1 MSRAL
6 ALCMCLA
13 LAPAAGVLAVP
24 VPPIDA
30 AGSTAL
36 SRAFAAFDRNGDGR
50 LTADEWLPLAADVAA
65 FTEHAGVSFDR
76 FARWFLE
83 LGPGPPSD
91 ESLYTDRAVK
101 ECEGLLANGLIER
114 AVECSKETVRRHPLC
129 GPAWSAL
136 ARALERMGLLAEA
149 RRSYER
155 SLELAPGDVKVRVSW
170 AQSCARAGS
179 ESPARASAEEA
190 LGAIATRL
198 ALFGHGLRREAEIG
212 FAEQHLLL
220 LVHGYLHVTRQL
232 SRAEELIQR
241 GFQLLGNRPRLVS
254 AELERRFL
262 QGEREALL
270 DAVGSALSSDGG
282 DARFWLL
289 AFRGRLLSS
298 LGRHAEAAAGLR
310 EALSHPATPAEH
322 QQASLDL
329 YVALAKDGQAARA
342 AELLRTRLS
351 PEATSPASK
360 RQLARYLA
368 EAGRLDEA
376 VSELRAALAAS
387 AADPAIWKEL
397 AELLSQKEDGVG
409 RDQALAEALQ
419 RCGERLE
426 LARELRER
434 LAYYPPPPEDSQGE

>member
-1 MSRAL
+1 MRRAL
-6 ALCMCLA
+6 ALCMCFA

-50 LTADEWLPLAADVAA
+50 LTPDEWLPLAADVAA

-76 FARWFLE
+76 FARSFLE

-91 ESLYTDRAVK
+91 ESLYADRAVK
-101 ECEGLLANGLIER
+101 QCEGLLANGLLER
-114 AVECSKETVRRHPLC
+114 AVECSRETVRQHPAC
-129 GPAWSAL
+129 GGAWSAL
-136 ARALERMGLLAEA
+136 ARALEQTGLLAEA
-149 RRSYER
+149 RRAYAR

-170 AQSCARAGS
+170 AQSCARAGD
-179 ESPARASAEEA
+179 ESQARASADQA

-198 ALFGHGLRREAEIG
+198 ALCGHGQRREAEIG
-212 FAEQHLLL
+212 FAEQHLLM

-232 SRAEELIQR
+232 TRAAELIQR

-270 DAVGSALSSDGG
+270 DAVGSALASEGG
-282 DARFWLL
+282 DVRFWLL
-289 AFRGRLLSS
+289 AFRGRVLSA

-329 YVALAKDGQAARA
+329 YVALAKDGQDARA
-342 AELLRTRLS
+342 AELLRTRLG
-351 PEATSPASK
+351 PAATTPAS
-360 RQLARYLA
+360 RRHLARYLA
-368 EAGRLDEA
+368 EAGQLDEA
-376 VSELRAALAAS
+376 VVQLRAALGAS
-387 AADPAIWKEL
+387 AVDPTAWTEL
-397 AELLSQKEDGVG
+397 AELLSQKEDGAG
-409 RDQALAEALQ
+409 RDQALAEALE
-419 RCGERLE
+419 RCGERHE